1 MTRMSARDRI
11 LDSFEAILTS
21 EGERAA
27 TLDAVAASAEVSKG
41 GLLYHFPNRES
52 LVAGLLDRLRTLAD
66 GDVAAM
72 SAAPEGP
79 ALYYVASSRNTGSP
93 FDRALIAASRL
104 GWEKHPEAS
113 ETIRSI
119 QRRWLAL
126 IRAEVGDE
134 GVTQAIMLLGDGLY
148 YNAAF
153 GGEGFAEPGNYPLA
167 ELLEVV
173 RRLIATAPVRPGPP
187 TPPAED

>member
-104 GWEKHPEAS
+104 GESLPAEGRVVVEPVAQEHD
-113 ETIRSI
+113 R
-119 QRRWLAL
+119 LGDAL
-126 IRAEVGDE
+126 IAHFGADE
-134 GVTQAIMLLGDGLY
+134 S
-148 YNAAF
+148 
-153 GGEGFAEPGNYPLA
+153 E
-167 ELLEVV
+167 
-173 RRLIATAPVRPGPP
+173 
-187 TPPAED
+187 PPALD